1 MRYILIISLV
11 VLFSGCISTK
21 IPPKSEFRIN
31 PNTKVKTY
39 TNDGC
44 KDKSLKVTQAF
55 SSNSL
60 LSQNMYYGL
69 GNTKQYI
76 YSKSLWST
84 TPNRAI
90 TKEFVTLIRGSKLF
104 KSVQSSK
111 SRSKND
117 FILEINIEDFMQ
129 YFSEDSQNSFANV
142 ILNVTLINARTN
154 LVIDTQTFSKK
165 VEVKS
170 LNASGGVDG
179 LNTALS
185 DALYKTNNWLARI
198 CK

>member
-1 MRYILIISLV
+1 MKYILISLIA

-44 KDKSLKVTQAF
+44 KDKSLKVAQAF
-55 SSNSL
+55 SPNLL
-60 LSQNMYYGL
+60 LSQSMYYGL
-69 GNTKQYI
+69 GETKQHT
-76 YSKSLWST
+76 YSESLWST
-84 TPNRAI
+84 TPNKAI
-90 TKEFVTLIRGSKLF
+90 TKEFLKLIRDSELF
-104 KSVQSSK
+104 KSVHVSK

-117 FILEINIEDFMQ
+117 FILEIDIEDFMQ
-129 YFSEDSQNSFANV
+129 YFSEDSKTSYANV
-142 ILNVTLINARTN
+142 VLSVTLINSRTN
-154 LVIDTQTFSKK
+154 SVVAMQTFNKK
-165 VEVKS
+165 VDVKT
-170 LNASGGVDG
+170 LDADGGVDG

-185 DALYKTNNWLARI
+185 DALYETNDWLAEV